1 MEDNNRLSYFFL
13 GMGIGVAIGIVFAP
27 KSGEET
33 RKLLRSKTDDSKEY
47 VKKRSQEVRES
58 ATSIVDRSKDV
69 VSRQKDHLTAAVEA
83 GKAAYR
89 DTVGSSPEGET
100 VEAESN

>member
-1 MEDNNRLSYFFL
+1 MEDNKRLSYFFL

-33 RKLLRSKTDDSKEY
+33 RQLIRSKTDEGKEF

-58 ATSIVDRSKDV
+58 ATSLVDRGKEV
-69 VSRQKDHLTAAVEA
+69 VTRQKDHLTAAVEA

-89 DTVGSSPEGET
+89 DVVGSSAEEEKA
-100 VEAESN
+100 EAESN